1 MVSTLKIAGFDLLR
15 YIRTQATSNVGNFRV
30 FARRRPVSAFW
41 LLVIMFLVFMSIA
54 APVVSPQDPYIPDFS
69 KVTNSPDTENFF
81 GTDFLGRDQLTRIIY
96 GGRTSLFIGLVSVFL
111 GIGIG
116 SLWGLASGYLGGK
129 FDLISQRLLEIL
141 MAIPGLILAMI
152 LMFILGAS
160 VWTLIVAIA
169 FTRLA
174 FGARVIRA
182 VALSVRETTYV
193 EAARS
198 TGAPTWRIMVFHVA
212 PQTFAPFLVLFTTN
226 IGIAILIE
234 AALGFI
240 GLGIAPPTPTWGSML
255 GEAASNLE
263 PFWWLVFFPGL
274 FITIAVLA
282 FNLAGAGLQDALDP
296 RSRGTIG

>member
-1 MVSTLKIAGFDLLR
+1 MVLTLKISAFDALR
-15 YIRTQATSNVGNFRV
+15 YVQTLAMRNASRFRS
-30 FARRRPVSAFW
+30 FARQRPFSAFW
-41 LLVIMFLVFMSIA
+41 LVVIALLVLMAAA
-54 APVVSPQDPYIPDFS
+54 APIVAPHDPLS
-69 KVTNSPDTENFF
+69 TNFNKITASPDAGNVF
-81 GTDFLGRDQLTRIIY
+81 GTDFLGRDQLSRIIY
-96 GGRTSLFIGLVSVFL
+96 GGRVSLFIALSSVLL
-111 GIGIG
+111 GVGAG
-116 SLWGLASGYLGGK
+116 SLWGMVSGYMGGK
-129 FDLISQRLLEIL
+129 VDLISQRLLEIL
-141 MAIPGLILAMI
+141 MAIPGLILAMM
-152 LMFILGAS
+152 LTFILGAS

-182 VALSVRETTYV
+182 VSLSVRETAYV

-198 TGAPTWRIMVFHVA
+198 VGAPPWRVMAFHVA

-240 GLGIAPPTPTWGSML
+240 GLGIAPPTATWGSML

-274 FITIAVLA
+274 FITLAVLA
-282 FNLAGAGLQDALDP
+282 FNLAGDGLQDVLDP
-296 RSRGTIG
+296 RSRGTLG

>member
-1 MVSTLKIAGFDLLR
+1 MVSTLKITVSR
-15 YIRTQATSNVGNFRV
+15 NIRTQVSEYAGNLRSFSRQ
-30 FARRRPVSAFW
+30 RPVAAFW
-41 LLVIMFLVFMSIA
+41 LAVIVILVLMSIA
-54 APVVSPQDPYIPDFS
+54 APVVSPHDPYTPDFT
-69 KVTNSPDTENFF
+69 KVTNGPDTENFF
-81 GTDFLGRDQLTRIIY
+81 GTDFLGRDQLTRIIW

-111 GIGIG
+111 GVGVG

-182 VALSVRETTYV
+182 VSLSVRETTYV

-198 TGAPTWRIMVFHVA
+198 VGAPTWRVMVFHVA

-240 GLGIAPPTPTWGSML
+240 GQST
-255 GEAASNLE
+255 
-263 PFWWLVFFPGL
+263 
-274 FITIAVLA
+274 
-282 FNLAGAGLQDALDP
+282 LD
-296 RSRGTIG
+296 RSRILRRGDETHRP

>member
-1 MVSTLKIAGFDLLR
+1 MVSTLKITGSDQLRNIKTQVTQYAGSF
-15 YIRTQATSNVGNFRV
+15 RTFSRQ
-30 FARRRPVSAFW
+30 RPVAAFW
-41 LLVIMFLVFMSIA
+41 LLVILFLVLMSIA
-54 APVVSPQDPYIPDFS
+54 APVVSPQDPYTPDFT
-69 KVTNSPDTENFF
+69 KVTNGPDAENFF
-81 GTDFLGRDQLTRIIY
+81 GTDFLGRDQLTRIIW

-116 SLWGLASGYLGGK
+116 SVWGLASGYVGGK
-129 FDLISQRLLEIL
+129 FDLVSQRVLEIL

-182 VALSVRETTYV
+182 VSLTVRETTYV

-198 TGAPTWRIMVFHVA
+198 VGAPTWRIMSFHVA

-234 AALGFI
+234 ASLGFI

-296 RSRGTIG
+296 RSRGTLG

>member
-1 MVSTLKIAGFDLLR
+1 MQSILKANGFDVLR
-15 YIRTQATSNVGNFRV
+15 HILKLVMGSVQKYRV
-30 FARRRPVSAFW
+30 FARRRTVAAIW
-41 LLVIMFLVFMSIA
+41 LTVIGLLVLISVA
-54 APVVSPQDPYIPDFS
+54 APLAAPHDPYKPDFK
-69 KVTNSPDTENFF
+69 KVTVGPNIDNWF
-81 GTDFLGRDQLTRIIY
+81 GTDFLGRDQVSRIVY
-96 GGRTSLFIGLVSVFL
+96 GGRTSLFIGFVSVFL

-116 SLWGLASGYLGGK
+116 SLWGMVSGYLGGK
-129 FDLISQRLLEIL
+129 FDLVSQRILEIL

-182 VALSVRETTYV
+182 VSLSVREMAYV

-198 TGAPTWRIMVFHVA
+198 IGAPSWRVMAFHVA
-212 PQTFAPFLVLFTTN
+212 PQTFAPFLVLVTTN

-234 AALGFI
+234 ASLGFI

-255 GEAASNLE
+255 GVAASNLE

-274 FITIAVLA
+274 FITVAVLA
-282 FNLAGAGLQDALDP
+282 FNLAGDGLQDVLDP
-296 RSRGTIG
+296 RSRGSLG

>member
-1 MVSTLKIAGFDLLR
+1 MVSTLKITGFDLLR
-15 YIRTQATSNVGNFRV
+15 NIRTQVTQYAGSFRS
-30 FARRRPVSAFW
+30 FSRQRPVAAFW
-41 LLVIMFLVFMSIA
+41 LVVILFLVLMSIA
-54 APVVSPQDPYIPDFS
+54 APVVSPQDPYTPDFT
-69 KVTNSPDTENFF
+69 KVTNSPSTEHFF
-81 GTDFLGRDQLTRIIY
+81 GTDFLGRDQLTRIIW

-111 GIGIG
+111 GVGIG

-182 VALSVRETTYV
+182 VSLSVRETTYV

-198 TGAPTWRIMVFHVA
+198 VGAPTWRVMVFHVA

-234 AALGFI
+234 ASLGFI

-274 FITIAVLA
+274 FITITVLA

>member
-1 MVSTLKIAGFDLLR
+1 MQSILKTNGFDALR
-15 YIRTQATSNVGNFRV
+15 FVLRLVTGNVQKFRV
-30 FARRRPVSAFW
+30 FARRRTVAAFW
-41 LLVIMFLVFMSIA
+41 LSVIGLLVLMSVA
-54 APVVSPQDPYIPDFS
+54 APVFAPSDPYKPDFK
-69 KVTNSPDTENFF
+69 KVTVGPTTENPF
-81 GTDFLGRDQLTRIIY
+81 GTDFLGRDQVSRIVY
-96 GGRTSLFIGLVSVFL
+96 GGRTSLFIGFVSVFL
-111 GIGIG
+111 GIGSG
-116 SLWGLASGYLGGK
+116 AVWGLVSGYLGGK
-129 FDLISQRLLEIL
+129 FDLVSQRILEIL

-182 VALSVRETTYV
+182 VTLSVREMAYV

-198 TGAPTWRIMVFHVA
+198 IGAPPWRVMAFHVS
-212 PQTFAPFLVLFTTN
+212 PQTFAPFLVLVTTN

-234 AALGFI
+234 ASLGFI

-255 GEAASNLE
+255 GVAASNLE

-282 FNLAGAGLQDALDP
+282 FNLAGDGLQDVLDP
-296 RSRGTIG
+296 RSRGTLG